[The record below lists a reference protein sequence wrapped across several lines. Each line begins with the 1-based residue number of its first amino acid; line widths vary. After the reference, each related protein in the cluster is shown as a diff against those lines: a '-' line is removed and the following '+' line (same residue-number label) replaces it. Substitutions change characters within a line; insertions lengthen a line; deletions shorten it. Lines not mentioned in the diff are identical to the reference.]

1 MYETPSSAG
10 VNWRR
15 RVVVVVSEMA
25 QEEKHKILLVE
36 DDQDTQVALAMLF
49 EMEGFEVVT
58 AADGEEAYLRAV
70 AESPDLIVTDINM
83 PRVNGLDLIR
93 LVRSDGRI
101 EGIPIVA
108 VSAVER
114 QYLNRAMEL
123 GAIAVAQ
130 KPIEFD
136 QFLSMIAH
144 LVSARHL
151 RSRGHTQ
158 VERRRSRSRNSGP
171 AKH

>member
-1 MYETPSSAG
+1 MS
-10 VNWRR
+10 
-15 RVVVVVSEMA
+15 
-25 QEEKHKILLVE
+25 QEVKNKILLVE
-36 DDQDTQVALAMLF
+36 DDADTQVALAMLF
-49 EMEGFEVVT
+49 ELEGFEVIT

-70 AESPDLIVTDINM
+70 TESPDLIVTDINM
-83 PRVNGLDLIR
+83 PKVNGLDLIR

-108 VSAVER
+108 MSAVEK

-136 QFLSMIAH
+136 HFISLVARI
-144 LVSARHL
+144 VSARH
-151 RSRGHTQ
+151 RRGRGQ
-158 VERRRSRSRNSGP
+158 VRVERPRKSPRSGP
-171 AKH
+171 AQH